1 MNCKVKPTKIIQE
14 KRNNA
19 NCVNYYNNSPCNT
32 SGSYVK
38 FNIWK

>member
-1 MNCKVKPTKIIQE
+1 MKYNVKPTNFAGE
-14 KRNNA
+14 KRHNA
-19 NCVNYYNNSPCNT
+19 NCVNHYNNSPCNT